1 LDLGVRIKDFE
12 IRSMFRIKSYDL
24 GFRIEGSG
32 HEAEGLESGSEG
44 SGHEAEGLESGI
56 EGSTFRAEGW
66 S

>member
-1 LDLGVRIKDFE
+1 MKDFE
-12 IRSMFRIKSYDL
+12 IRSMFRIKGYDL
-24 GFRIEGSG
+24 EFRI
-32 HEAEGLESGSEG
+32 EG